1 MKLFLTGATG
11 RVGTRMLPRLFAQ
24 GHQIR
29 SVARRVTKSL
39 LGWGVVAGPLYLA
52 VGVAQA
58 LTRDGFDITRHP
70 MSLLSNGALGWIQI
84 ANFVVSGLALLAFA
98 VGLRRRLHPGR
109 GGAWGPRLIGAYGAG
124 LVAAGIFVADP
135 MNGFPAGT
143 PTGPVTVSWH
153 GMLHYVA
160 GAVGFTGLIAAC
172 FVLAR
177 RFAADGQPGWA
188 AYSVATGVVFLA
200 GYAGVASGSQQPA
213 VFLAFTVAVGIAWAW
228 ITAVAAHLLRQ
239 TA

>member
-1 MKLFLTGATG
+1 MTSPIASRSGAVTAPSD
-11 RVGTRMLPRLFAQ
+11 LP
-24 GHQIR
+24 
-29 SVARRVTKSL
+29 VRVTRSL

-52 VGVAQA
+52 VGAAQA

-84 ANFVVSGLALLAFA
+84 ANFVVSGLAVLAFA
-98 VGLRRRLHPGR
+98 VGLRRGLRPGR
-109 GGAWGPRLIGAYGAG
+109 GATWAPWLIGAYGVG

-143 PTGPVTVSWH
+143 PTVPVTISWH

-188 AYSVATGVVFLA
+188 AYSVATGMVFLA
-200 GYAGVASGSQQPA
+200 GYAGVASGSQEPA
-213 VFLAFTVAVGIAWAW
+213 VFLAFTVAVAIAWAW
-228 ITAVAAHLLRQ
+228 ITAVATHLLRQ
-239 TA
+239 TT

>member
-1 MKLFLTGATG
+1 MSEIGGQPSKDAPQTE
-11 RVGTRMLPRLFAQ
+11 
-24 GHQIR
+24 
-29 SVARRVTKSL
+29 
-39 LGWGVVAGPLYLA
+39 
-52 VGVAQA
+52 QA
-58 LTRDGFDITRHP
+58 PSPDGDGQVP
-70 MSLLSNGALGWIQI
+70 PSESNGTLGWIQI
-84 ANFVVSGLALLAFA
+84 ANFVVSGLALVAFA

-109 GGAWGPRLIGAYGAG
+109 GAAWAPRLIGAYGAG
-124 LVAAGIFVADP
+124 LVAAGIFIADP

-143 PTGPVTVSWH
+143 PTSPATLSWH
-153 GMLHYVA
+153 GMLHYAA

-177 RFAADGQPGWA
+177 RFTADQQPGWA

-213 VFLAFTVAVGIAWAW
+213 VFLVFTAAVAIAWVW